1 MEPMPHDTSPSR
13 GYTLIEL
20 LVVLVIVGI
29 LAIVS
34 VQSLTPNTPKAV
46 KGAVQE
52 LEVTLKAAR
61 EAAIANGR
69 DVNLLFS
76 KDAKG
81 RLRLLVVNP
90 ETYDATD
97 TTKAA
102 QGTFFSHTFEASWQ
116 RYADPVTTMP
126 IVPSEIAPA
135 KDLEPLKTLKFTG
148 WSNPLF
154 VDVATPIGLSARG
167 LPQLVS
173 ATGTRTAAA
182 GGAWIGVK
190 GNRINDK
197 GLPYGL
203 AFITDTGVVGAYYK
217 PDSLSTSTDHQWQ
230 RLE

>member
-1 MEPMPHDTSPSR
+1 MEPMPHDPSHNR

-20 LVVLVIVGI
+20 LVVLVIVGV
-29 LAIVS
+29 LAMVS
-34 VQSLTPNTPKAV
+34 IQGLTPNTPKAV
-46 KGAVQE
+46 KSAVQE

-69 DVNLLFS
+69 DVNMLFS

-81 RLRLLVVNP
+81 RLRVLVVNP
-90 ETYDATD
+90 ETYDASD
-97 TTKAA
+97 ATKAA

-116 RYADPVTTMP
+116 RYADPVSTMP
-126 IVPSEIAPA
+126 IVPSETSPA
-135 KDLEPLKTLKFTG
+135 KDLVPLKTLGFTG

-154 VDVATPIGLSARG
+154 VDIATPIGLSARG

-173 ATGTRTAAA
+173 SSGTRTSAS
-182 GGAWIGVK
+182 GGVWIGVK

-203 AFITDTGVVGAYYK
+203 AFITDTGVIGAYYK

>member
-1 MEPMPHDTSPSR
+1 MEPMPHDPSHNR

-20 LVVLVIVGI
+20 LVVLVIVGV
-29 LAIVS
+29 LAMVS
-34 VQSLTPNTPKAV
+34 IQGLTPNTPKAV
-46 KGAVQE
+46 KSAVQE
-52 LEVTLKAAR
+52 LEVTLKAAH

-69 DVNLLFS
+69 DVNMLFS
-76 KDAKG
+76 KDTKG
-81 RLRLLVVNP
+81 RLRVLVVNP
-90 ETYDATD
+90 ETYDASD
-97 TTKAA
+97 ATKAA

-116 RYADPVTTMP
+116 RYADPVSTMP
-126 IVPSEIAPA
+126 ILPSEAAPA
-135 KDLEPLKTLKFTG
+135 KDLEPLKTLGFSG
-148 WSNPLF
+148 WGNPLF
-154 VDVATPIGLSARG
+154 VDIATPIGLSARG

-173 ATGTRTAAA
+173 ATGTRTSAA

-203 AFITDTGVVGAYYK
+203 AFITPTGVIGAYYK